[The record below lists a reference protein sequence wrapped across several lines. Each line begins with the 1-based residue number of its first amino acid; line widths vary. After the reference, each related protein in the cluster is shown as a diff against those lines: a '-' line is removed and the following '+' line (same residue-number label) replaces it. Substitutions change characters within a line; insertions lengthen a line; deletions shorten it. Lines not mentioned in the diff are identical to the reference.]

1 MKTMKTKI
9 LNGGPLA
16 LVLATC
22 LGLWTVSPALA
33 GGGGGGNGYGGG
45 GGGGGRGGGGGGFV
59 GGFGGFGG
67 GGGGTTGST
76 TGSYPNSSQLG
87 NVTASYDPETRS
99 IVISTDDRTMS
110 SVTNLIREL
119 DRPKPQALIK
129 VVFLEV
135 THDNALDF
143 GVEGSY
149 GPQVG
154 GNPITSVVT
163 NVFANAAGGLTTNFL
178 APNSAILGGFG
189 NSFGLAAQ
197 GTTGSTI
204 GQNTMPTGAGIYQ
217 VLGSDFQATVRAIAS
232 ANNLEV
238 LSRPSIL
245 VQNNQPATIQVGQ
258 SVPII
263 TSVTYSTQTGLPII
277 TPTYQPVGIILQVT
291 PFITADGLV
300 DMIVSPEISSLSSQT
315 VQIAPGYTAPVINQT
330 GASTVVEVPDGQTV
344 IIGGL
349 MENDKASVDTKI
361 PILGDIPILNLF
373 FRRTQRD
380 HAKTEL
386 LIFLTPHVVRMP
398 SELAATTES
407 ESARAEMARKA
418 FTEKEYNQYFDSLPL
433 KTPVKTGSK

>member
-1 MKTMKTKI
+1 MKTMKTRI
-9 LNGGPLA
+9 LNGGCLA
-16 LVLATC
+16 LAVCLA
-22 LGLWTVSPALA
+22 LWTVSQAVA
-33 GGGGGGNGYGGG
+33 AGGGGGNGYGGG
-45 GGGGGRGGGGGGFV
+45 GGGRGG

-67 GGGGTTGST
+67 GGGGFGGFGGGGASSSGTTSA
-76 TGSYPNSSQLG
+76 YPNGTQLG
-87 NVTASYDPETRS
+87 NVTASYDPETHS
-99 IVISTDDRTMS
+99 IVVMTDDKTMS
-110 SVTNLIREL
+110 SVSNLVHEL

-149 GPQVG
+149 GPQIG
-154 GNPITSVVT
+154 GNPITSVMT
-163 NVFANAAGGLTTNFL
+163 NIVANAAGGLTTNFL
-178 APNSAILGGFG
+178 SPNSAILGGFG

-217 VLGSDFQATVRAIAS
+217 VLGSDYQATVRAIAS

-245 VQNNQPATIQVGQ
+245 VRNNQPATIQVGE

-263 TSVTYSTQTGLPII
+263 TSVTYAANTGLPIV

-291 PFITADGLV
+291 PFITDDGLV
-300 DMIVSPEISSLSSQT
+300 EMIVSPQISSLSSQT

-330 GASTVVEVPDGQTV
+330 GASTVVVVPDGETV

-361 PILGDIPILNLF
+361 PILGDIPILNMLF
-373 FRRTQRD
+373 KRTQRD

-386 LIFLTPHVVRMP
+386 MIFLTPHVVRMP

-433 KTPVKTGSK
+433 KMPVKTGSK

>member
-9 LNGGPLA
+9 LNGGCLA
-16 LVLATC
+16 LAVC
-22 LGLWTVSPALA
+22 LSLWTVSPAFAA
-33 GGGGGGNGYGGG
+33 GGGNNYGGGGNN
-45 GGGGGRGGGGGGFV
+45 RGGGGFGGGGFGG

-67 GGGGTTGST
+67 GAGATGTSTGT
-76 TGSYPNSSQLG
+76 YPNSSQLG
-87 NVTASYDPETRS
+87 NVTASYDAETHS
-99 IVISTDDRTMS
+99 IVVMTDDKTML
-110 SVTNLIREL
+110 SVSNLVHQL

-149 GPQVG
+149 GPQLG
-154 GNPITSVVT
+154 GNPITSVMT
-163 NVFANAAGGLTTNFL
+163 NIVANAAGGLTTNFL

-204 GQNTMPTGAGIYQ
+204 GQNTMPNGAGIYQ

-245 VQNNQPATIQVGQ
+245 VRNNQPATIQVGQ

-263 TSVTYSTQTGLPII
+263 TSVTYAANTGLPIV

-291 PFITADGLV
+291 PFITDDGLV
-300 DMIVSPEISSLSSQT
+300 EMIVSPQISSLSSQT
-315 VQIAPGYTAPVINQT
+315 VQIAPGYTAPVIDQT
-330 GASTVVEVPDGQTV
+330 GASTVVEVPDGETV

-349 MENDKASVDTKI
+349 MQNNKASVDTKV
-361 PILGDIPILNLF
+361 PILGDIPILNNLF
-373 FRRTQRD
+373 RHTQRD
-380 HAKTEL
+380 HSKTEL

-398 SELAATTES
+398 SELAAAS
-407 ESARAEMARKA
+407 EAEGARAEMARKA